1 MPVQLPRRGTL
12 GVIREDSGRPGPGRA
27 TPIRFNCWTTRSGS
41 TMGPLAV
48 VRASI
53 RTFLFPD
60 TCSISFIAISDPGSP
75 RVNLKV
81 SEREG
86 APEPKETRALV
97 ACGAGVRDVLPEFS
111 PKVPTP

>member
-53 RTFLFPD
+53 RTFLLPD
-60 TCSISFIAISDPGSP
+60 ICSISLIAISDPGSP

-81 SEREG
+81 SEREVT
-86 APEPKETRALV
+86 PEPKDTRALV
-97 ACGAGVRDVLPEFS
+97 TVGAGAQDLS
-111 PKVPTP
+111 P